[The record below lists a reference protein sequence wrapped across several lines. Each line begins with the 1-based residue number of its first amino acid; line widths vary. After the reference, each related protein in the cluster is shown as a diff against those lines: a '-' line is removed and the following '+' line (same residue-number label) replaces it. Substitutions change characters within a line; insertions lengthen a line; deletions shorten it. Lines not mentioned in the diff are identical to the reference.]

1 MKKIKIPGILLLG
14 LLPVLAHVALLGK
27 YVQNFPLKDDYRVFV
42 NYMYH
47 FLNAPDKLAAVA
59 LPENESRPVLLRLIT
74 LFQYGVDGQQNFSHM
89 LLLCNLFLV
98 LFSTCLMLHFYRR
111 KEYIYMTWT
120 SLLVFNLMHYEMYF
134 RNDVGA
140 YQLLSFALSIF
151 LFYSAAYY
159 HRLGKF
165 LRILFFLVF
174 LITPL
179 GSINGILANVLVVTF
194 FLLDKNYRKTG
205 LAMALVL
212 AAQLAMMLGGE
223 KGLNV
228 FENIE
233 KYNFQLVYAYFLSL
247 GGIFNLISQPLTW
260 VLIAVVSGGVFAYT
274 FYSLFFPFEF
284 KLDFEKLLFI
294 FCTVSLALIVI
305 LRYNYWM
312 QGYVSVLESRYKIY
326 GAMVILLFFILLS
339 RRFASARWLK
349 GGVTLFLAGLFMGGL
364 YKGLQSLK
372 LQQLEQIT
380 EAYNVYEGAYKED
393 YARDFYVNKERR
405 KYLEQNGVYSF
416 NEASA
421 LFSGIFSD
429 QNRLSEITSARL
441 ERLDF
446 DPISEGDWVG
456 MPVGMSNFEARGTFP
471 VKKYYFVK
479 FNAPDSSASC
489 VQFLGPPSASF
500 LEKIGKKNET
510 TVPFLSK
517 DFYAEAYEGID
528 FNNFELYGTD
538 DLGL

>member
-1 MKKIKIPGILLLG
+1 M
-14 LLPVLAHVALLGK
+14 A
-27 YVQNFPLKDDYRVFV
+27 
-42 NYMYH
+42 
-47 FLNAPDKLAAVA
+47 
-59 LPENESRPVLLRLIT
+59 
-74 LFQYGVDGQQNFSHM
+74 
-89 LLLCNLFLV
+89 
-98 LFSTCLMLHFYRR
+98 
-111 KEYIYMTWT
+111 WT
-120 SLLVFNLMHYEMYF
+120 SLLVFNVMHYEMYF

-140 YQLLSFALSIF
+140 YQLLSFALSVF

-159 HRLGKF
+159 HHLGKL
-165 LRILFFLVF
+165 LRVLFFLVF
-174 LITPL
+174 MITPL
-179 GSINGILANVLVVTF
+179 GSINGILANVLVVAC
-194 FLLDKNYRKTG
+194 FLLDRSYRKTG
-205 LAMALVL
+205 MVIALLL
-212 AAQLAMMLGGE
+212 AAQLTIMLGGE

-228 FENIE
+228 FENIA

-260 VLIAVVSGGVFAYT
+260 ALIAIVSGGIFIYT

-294 FCTVSLALIVI
+294 FCSVSLALIVI

-326 GAMVILLFFILLS
+326 GAMVMLLFFVLLA
-339 RRFASARWLK
+339 RRFKSVKWVKA
-349 GGVTLFLAGLFMGGL
+349 GVTVFLAGLFLGGL
-364 YKGLQSLK
+364 YKGQQSLK
-372 LQQLEQIT
+372 SQQLEQIT
-380 EAYNVYEGAYKED
+380 EAYNVHEGGYKEE
-393 YARDFYVNKERR
+393 YARDFYVNTERK
-405 KYLEQNGVYSF
+405 KYLEENGVYSF
-416 NEASA
+416 KEART
-421 LFSGIFSD
+421 LFDGIFSD
-429 QNRLSEITSARL
+429 KNRLREITSARL

-456 MPVGMSNFEARGTFP
+456 MPVGMSNFEARGKFP

-479 FNAPDSSASC
+479 FNAPDSSTSC

-500 LEKIGKKNET
+500 LDKIGKKSEA

-538 DLGL
+538 ELGL